1 MSKYI
6 KNYQSIIDSSR
17 PAISEKF
24 KNLNFSDVVTDINNI
39 LPAEYESLDFSTSL
53 KENYKVA
60 ATLSEDKKYFNNG
73 TEIPD
78 FINSFIKIGN
88 AFKDSAS
95 ISAPVG
101 TTSEEW
107 TPSYIFPTF
116 KFVNQQMFG
125 PKQIIICR
133 NEKIQKSLVN
143 AANSSN
149 YVNPITASGAKQIY
163 TGFLE
168 EAIAGLID
176 NYDSCLSRF
185 LILTYLVYEIV
196 KPQTKVFKQDAPTLT
211 NVNALR
217 TDAYTNISAMVAL
230 PSKFK
235 LQSSMLHEMYDK
247 YFKGWL
253 NDMLTNDVKYINLF
267 PFASDE
273 TTGIVKDSIMSTIFN
288 IVFGG
293 SKSSF
298 YKNAFPVVIDKQFG
312 EYSTVDSIL
321 EIINAVQ
328 MKTVSPVTRTKFAT
342 ESILGDVLYSDV
354 SPIMLLGAEESLY
367 GFDLIKYSSLFA
379 EAVSEILSASFWEDI
394 YNVSVGVHCVI
405 DNMLVNANAGESTGS
420 NNETTNTNDNTD
432 SADNQASRSIETF
445 ESYADNNK
453 NDIRRIV
460 RDNSKQNMIIGL
472 NDYNWSMNTQSLT
485 EMGLTTDDFQHLTI
499 WEFQPD
505 PDMSYKKVVDGAI
518 DKLSGLGAGLFG
530 AAGKTAIQKTV
541 IETMTKGIS
550 EVQQFST
557 DVSWVDNLL
566 SGYYISQFE
575 VPYFG
580 NKFISADTADD
591 WELGNI
597 ASNSNFLV
605 NDLTMNVQ
613 DIPTWQYKNITNSDD
628 LELDIYLLNE
638 NINDVIRNMKFLF
651 SLAAGAYWIQT
662 SVLGYRSPNLYRIFC
677 PGRFLMLYAAMAVNI
692 EFFGKIRRYSNQDAI
707 KLFGTDAT
715 QFLPLNIMIKQ
726 QKSCN
731 IPEAYK
737 VSLRFKDLTPN
748 AFNIMAAYFTNSEQS
763 SSGAPTNIFPTINVH
778 RERSDAVG
786 QALGKLEEKI
796 TPVLEDFQKN
806 IEGIMKDLVPTD
818 S

>member
-39 LPAEYESLDFSTSL
+39 LPAEYETLNFSNSL

-78 FINSFIKIGN
+78 FINSFIKIGS
-88 AFKDSAS
+88 AFKDASS

-101 TTSEEW
+101 ATSDEW

-149 YVNPITASGAKQIY
+149 YVNPITTSGAKQIY

-168 EAIAGLID
+168 EVIAGLID
-176 NYDSCLSRF
+176 DYGSSLSRF

-196 KPQTKVFKQDAPTLT
+196 KPQTKVFKQDAPALT
-211 NVNALR
+211 NGNALR
-217 TDAYTNISAMVAL
+217 TDAYTNITAMVAL
-230 PSKFK
+230 PAKFK

-253 NDMLTNDVKYINLF
+253 NDMLSNDVKYINLF

-273 TTGIVKDSIMSTIFN
+273 TTGIVKDSIMSSIFN

-293 SKSSF
+293 SKSAF
-298 YKNAFPVVIDKQFG
+298 YKDAFPIIIDKQFG

-321 EIINAVQ
+321 EILNAAQ

-342 ESILGDVLYSDV
+342 ESILEEELYGDV
-354 SPIMLLGAEESLY
+354 SPIMLLGTEESLY
-367 GFDLIKYSSLFA
+367 GFNLIRYSTLFA
-379 EAVSEILSASFWEDI
+379 EAVSEILSASFWKDI

-420 NNETTNTNDNTD
+420 NNENANTNDSTD
-432 SADNQASRSIETF
+432 DQVSRNIETF
-445 ESYADNNK
+445 ESYADNNE

-472 NDYNWSMNTQSLT
+472 NDYNWSMNTQSLS
-485 EMGLTTDDFQHLTI
+485 EMGLTTDDFQHLII

-505 PDMSYKKVVDGAI
+505 PDMSYKKVLDGAI
-518 DKLSGLGAGLFG
+518 GKVAGLGGGLFQALG
-530 AAGKTAIQKTV
+530 QSGIQKTV

-550 EVQQFST
+550 AVQQFST

-591 WELGNI
+591 WELGNM

-613 DIPTWQYKNITNSDD
+613 DIPTWQYKNITNSED

-662 SVLGYRSPNLYRIFC
+662 SILGYRSPNLYRIFC
-677 PGRFLMLYAAMAVNI
+677 PGRFLMLYAAMAINI
-692 EFFGKIRRYSNQDAI
+692 EFFGKIRRYSMTDAK

-715 QFLPLNIMIKQ
+715 QFLPLNSMIKQ
-726 QKSCN
+726 TKGCN

-737 VSLRFKDLTPN
+737 VSLKFKDLTPN
-748 AFNIMAAYFTNSEQS
+748 AFNIMAAYFTNSES
-763 SSGAPTNIFPTINVH
+763 SDATTNIFPTINVH
-778 RERSDAVG
+778 KDRTDIVG
-786 QALGKLEEKI
+786 KAEQVVA
-796 TPVLEDFQKN
+796 PVW
-806 IEGIMKDLVPTD
+806 EGISNAAANIMQSMTQTE
-818 S
+818 